1 MKAHNVFITGA
12 TSGIGY
18 GIAQTLASEGHHIAF
33 NGIADLEATLAISE
47 KLTALGAA
55 SVHYFDADMR
65 YGDAIRKMM
74 STAECSMGPI
84 EVLIN
89 NAGIQHVAPIEKF
102 PISKWDD
109 VLAINLTAH
118 FHTIASVIDGMRSC
132 GFGRIINISSVHGL
146 VASAN
151 KSAYVSAKHGVV
163 GLTKTIALECA
174 TDGITVNAICPGWV
188 RTPLVEAQIHAR
200 SAVSGRSFEEEVN
213 VLIQECQPI
222 KTFVTPE
229 QIGCLCLYL
238 MSEAAARVTGMAIP
252 IDGAWTAQ

>member
-89 NAGIQHVAPIEKF
+89 NAGIALGGPVRYL
-102 PISKWDD
+102 D
-109 VLAINLTAH
+109 VDI
-118 FHTIASVIDGMRSC
+118 FRKQ
-132 GFGRIINISSVHGL
+132 F
-146 VASAN
+146 
-151 KSAYVSAKHGVV
+151 
-163 GLTKTIALECA
+163 
-174 TDGITVNAICPGWV
+174 
-188 RTPLVEAQIHAR
+188 
-200 SAVSGRSFEEEVN
+200 EVN
-213 VLIQECQPI
+213 
-222 KTFVTPE
+222 FF
-229 QIGCLCLYL
+229 
-238 MSEAAARVTGMAIP
+238 
-252 IDGAWTAQ
+252 